1 MLQSLKDLLA
11 DLTAGHREPTG
22 FGETDY
28 RLAAAALLIHVI
40 AIDGEVSDVELRKL
54 TALLKAQFA
63 LDDEAVTELIEAATA
78 AEREAI
84 DLYHFTLL
92 LNRSLDEAGKARVVE
107 MMWQL
112 VYADGRVNEFEDNV
126 IWRAADL
133 LGVSSR
139 ERIALRR
146 RVSAERND
154 GNENG

>member
-11 DLTAGHREPTG
+11 DLATG
-22 FGETDY
+22 PRQSDGFDETDY

-40 AIDGEVSDVELRKL
+40 TVDGTMSDAELDKL
-54 TALLKAQFA
+54 RALLRSQFD
-63 LDDEAVTELIEAATA
+63 LDDAAVAELIEAATQ

-84 DLYHFTLL
+84 DLYHFTSL
-92 LNRSLDEAGKARVVE
+92 LNRSLDEAGKARLVE

-146 RVSAERND
+146 RVSAAGTESE
-154 GNENG
+154 G

>member
-1 MLQSLKDLLA
+1 MLQSLKDLFA
-11 DLTAGHREPTG
+11 DLTAGHRASGG

-54 TALLKAQFA
+54 TALLKAQFE
-63 LDDEAVTELIEAATA
+63 LDDAAVTELIEAATA

-84 DLYHFTLL
+84 DLYHFTSL

-112 VYADGRVNEFEDNV
+112 VYADGRVNEFEENV

-139 ERIALRR
+139 ERIALRQR
-146 RVSAERND
+146 AAEHD
-154 GNENG
+154 DAGENG

>member
-11 DLTAGHREPTG
+11 DLTAGHRESTG

-40 AIDGEVSDVELRKL
+40 VIDGEVSDVELRKL
-54 TALLKAQFA
+54 AALLKLQFE
-63 LDDEAVTELIEAATA
+63 LDDEAVMELIEAATA

-84 DLYHFTLL
+84 DLYHFTSL
-92 LNRSLDEAGKARVVE
+92 LNRSLHEAGKARVVE

-112 VYADGRVNEFEDNV
+112 VYADGRVNEFEENV
-126 IWRAADL
+126 IWHAADL

-139 ERIALRR
+139 ERIELRR
-146 RVSAERND
+146 RVSADRKNT
-154 GNENG
+154 NQNG